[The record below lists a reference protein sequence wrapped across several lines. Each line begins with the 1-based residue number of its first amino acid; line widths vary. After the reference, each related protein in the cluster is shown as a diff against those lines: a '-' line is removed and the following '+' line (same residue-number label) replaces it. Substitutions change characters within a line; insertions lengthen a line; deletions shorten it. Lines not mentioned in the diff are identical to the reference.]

1 MSLVVILILVLLV
14 WVNTRINL
22 LINNVELNIII
33 PNRWIISVA
42 LYHIGV
48 NYNLVLLDWSWRQLR
63 LGTLTLALDL
73 LVVDT
78 LYSAILTE
86 LLLRESI
93 FENHLVTRILSCFMI
108 VDQLLVLFLVLLQLD
123 AR

>member
-63 LGTLTLALDL
+63 LGSLALALDL

-108 VDQLLVLFLVLLQLD
+108 VDQLLVLFLVLLELD